1 MKKYK
6 LFSIILILCL
16 TFLPISGFVFA
27 GNMTDSQTDNT
38 NIITE
43 PYEYP
48 VTPDSPQWK
57 SFTQTSQMIDAC
69 QVQENI
75 VCKMTTEALLDT
87 VMNYPL
93 IVNVLVQNAAEIGY
107 NFLFETNAAF
117 RELVKRNDMIDVIDE
132 KLFSKKA
139 QNHSKKTDEQIVA
152 ETGIKMIYD
161 ILAAKNSVYIA
172 KSS

>member
-1 MKKYK
+1 M
-6 LFSIILILCL
+6 
-16 TFLPISGFVFA
+16 LP
-27 GNMTDSQTDNT
+27 
-38 NIITE
+38 
-43 PYEYP
+43 
-48 VTPDSPQWK
+48 
-57 SFTQTSQMIDAC
+57 
-69 QVQENI
+69 
-75 VCKMTTEALLDT
+75 
-87 VMNYPL
+87 
-93 IVNVLVQNAAEIGY
+93 
-107 NFLFETNAAF
+107 F